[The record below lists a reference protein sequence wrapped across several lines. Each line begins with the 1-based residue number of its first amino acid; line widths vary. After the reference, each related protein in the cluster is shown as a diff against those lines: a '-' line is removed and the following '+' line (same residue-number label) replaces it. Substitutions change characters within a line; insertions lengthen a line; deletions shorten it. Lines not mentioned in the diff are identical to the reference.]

1 LPALYNQ
8 VHREFQEI
16 SCGEGKV
23 PPGVKITLAAGIILT
38 CISNYYLLVSL
49 MKSMV
54 LAGLK
59 RIEIADKPIP
69 ELNNPGDVL
78 IRMGAVG
85 VCGSDIHYYRF
96 GNIGSQ
102 EVKFPFTLGHEG
114 AGVIEKTG
122 NAVKTLKPGSRVAI
136 DPAMP
141 CYSCDQ
147 CKSGRHHTCRNL
159 RFLGCPG
166 QSEGC
171 LSEFI
176 VMPSASCFPIPEN
189 MTLDQAALSEPLAI
203 GLYAVRS
210 AGSLAGKSIAILGA
224 GPIGISVMLS
234 ANALGAERVYMT
246 DKIDE
251 RLTLASDMGAQW
263 TGNAEKC
270 EIVREIL
277 LEEPHQVD
285 IVFECCGQQEAA
297 DQAVQL
303 LKPGGRLMIIGIPS
317 FRRWGFDVDGLRRK
331 EILIQN
337 VRRQNGDVRET
348 IDMIS
353 GGRLKPD
360 RMQTH
365 NFSLDDAGKAFE
377 LVAGYHDGV
386 MKAMIH
392 I

>member
-1 LPALYNQ
+1 
-8 VHREFQEI
+8 
-16 SCGEGKV
+16 
-23 PPGVKITLAAGIILT
+23 
-38 CISNYYLLVSL
+38 
-49 MKSMV
+49 MV
-54 LAGLK
+54 LTGLN
-59 RIEIADKPIP
+59 RIETADKPIP
-69 ELNNPGDVL
+69 ELKNPGNVL
-78 IRMGAVG
+78 VRMKAVG
-85 VCGSDIHYYRF
+85 VCGSDIHYYRT
-96 GNIGSQ
+96 GKIGSQ
-102 EVKFPFTLGHEG
+102 IVQFPFTLGHEG

-122 NAVKTLKPGSRVAI
+122 SAVRTLKPGDRVAI

-141 CYSCDQ
+141 CNNCDQ
-147 CKSGRHHTCRNL
+147 CKAGRYHTCRNL
-159 RFLGCPG
+159 KFLGCPG

-176 VMPSASCFPIPEN
+176 VMPSSSCFPIPEK

-210 AGSLAGKSIAILGA
+210 AGPLAGKSVAILGT

-234 ANALGAERVYMT
+234 AIAHGAEKVYVT

-251 RLTLASDMGAQW
+251 RLALASEMGAQW
-263 TGNAEKC
+263 TGNIEKC
-270 EIVREIL
+270 DIVSDIL
-277 LEEPHQVD
+277 LEEPLQID

-317 FRRWGFDVDGLRRK
+317 FRSWSFDVDNLRRK
-331 EILIQN
+331 EISIQN
-337 VRRQNGDVRET
+337 VRRQNGVVKET
-348 IDMIS
+348 IEMIS
-353 GGRLKPD
+353 DGRLSPD

-365 NFSLDDAGKAFE
+365 NFSLDDAGRAFE
-377 LVAGYHDGV
+377 LVAGYRDGV

>member
-1 LPALYNQ
+1 
-8 VHREFQEI
+8 
-16 SCGEGKV
+16 
-23 PPGVKITLAAGIILT
+23 
-38 CISNYYLLVSL
+38 

-54 LAGLK
+54 LTGLN

-69 ELNNPGDVL
+69 ELKNPDDVL
-78 IRMGAVG
+78 VRIKSVG
-85 VCGSDIHYYRF
+85 VCGSDIHYYRS

-102 EVKFPFTLGHEG
+102 EVQFPFTLGHEG
-114 AGVIEKTG
+114 AGIIEKTG
-122 NAVKTLKPGSRVAI
+122 NGVETLKPGDRVAI

-141 CYSCDQ
+141 CFTCDQ
-147 CKSGRHHTCRNL
+147 CKTGRYHTCRNL
-159 RFLGCPG
+159 KFLGCPG

-176 VMPSASCFPIPEN
+176 VMPASSCYPIPGN

-210 AGSLAGKSIAILGA
+210 AGTLAGKSVAILGT

-234 ANALGAERVYMT
+234 AIAHGAERVYMT

-251 RLTLASDMGAQW
+251 RLALASEMGAQW
-263 TGNAEKC
+263 TANAEKYD
-270 EIVREIL
+270 IVREIL
-277 LEEPHQVD
+277 KEEPQQID
-285 IVFECCGQQEAA
+285 LVFECCGQQEAA
-297 DQAVQL
+297 DQAVEL

-317 FRRWGFDVDGLRRK
+317 FRRWSFDVDNLRRK
-331 EILIQN
+331 EISIQN
-337 VRRQNGDVRET
+337 VRRQNGVVKET
-348 IDMIS
+348 LEMIS
-353 GGRLKPD
+353 DGRLNPD

-365 NFSLDDAGKAFE
+365 NFSLYDAAKAFE
-377 LVAGYHDGV
+377 LVAGYRDGV

>member
-1 LPALYNQ
+1 
-8 VHREFQEI
+8 
-16 SCGEGKV
+16 
-23 PPGVKITLAAGIILT
+23 
-38 CISNYYLLVSL
+38 

-54 LAGLK
+54 LTGLN
-59 RIEIADKPIP
+59 RIEIADKPVP
-69 ELNNPGDVL
+69 ELKNPDDVL
-78 IRMGAVG
+78 IRMKSVG
-85 VCGSDIHYYRF
+85 VCGSDIHYYSTGR
-96 GNIGSQ
+96 IGSLVVQ
-102 EVKFPFTLGHEG
+102 FPFTLGHEG
-114 AGVIEKTG
+114 GGIVEEIAANVTL
-122 NAVKTLKPGSRVAI
+122 LKPGDKISI

-141 CYSCDQ
+141 CNNCDQ
-147 CKSGRHHTCRNL
+147 CKAGRFHTCRNL
-159 RFLGCPG
+159 KFLGCPG

-176 VMPSASCFPIPEN
+176 VMPSSSCFPIPEK

-210 AGSLAGKSIAILGA
+210 AGPLAGKSVAILGT

-234 ANALGAERVYMT
+234 AIAHGAERVYMT

-251 RLTLASDMGAQW
+251 RLALACDMGAQW
-263 TGNAEKC
+263 TGNVEKC
-270 EIVREIL
+270 DIVRDIL
-277 LEEPHQVD
+277 WEEPQQID

-317 FRRWGFDVDGLRRK
+317 FKRWSFDVDNLRRK
-331 EILIQN
+331 EISIQN
-337 VRRQNGDVRET
+337 VRRQNGVVKET
-348 IDMIS
+348 LEMIS
-353 GGRLKPD
+353 SGRISPD

-365 NFSLDDAGKAFE
+365 NFSLDDVGKAFE
-377 LVAGYHDGV
+377 LVAGYRDGV

>member
-1 LPALYNQ
+1 
-8 VHREFQEI
+8 
-16 SCGEGKV
+16 
-23 PPGVKITLAAGIILT
+23 
-38 CISNYYLLVSL
+38 

-54 LAGLK
+54 LTGLN

-69 ELNNPGDVL
+69 ELLKSDEVL
-78 IRMGAVG
+78 VRMKSVG
-85 VCGSDIHYYRF
+85 VCGSDIHYYRS

-102 EVKFPFTLGHEG
+102 VVQFPFTLGHEG
-114 AGVIEKTG
+114 SGIIEKTG
-122 NAVKTLKPGSRVAI
+122 NAVKTLKPGDRVAI

-141 CYSCDQ
+141 CYNCDQ
-147 CKSGRHHTCRNL
+147 CKTGRYHTCRNL
-159 RFLGCPG
+159 KFFGCPG

-176 VMPSASCFPIPEN
+176 VIPSSSCFPIPEN

-203 GLYAVRS
+203 ALYAVRS
-210 AGSLAGKSIAILGA
+210 AGPLAGKSIAILGA

-234 ANALGAERVYMT
+234 AIAHGVGKVYMT

-251 RLTLASDMGAQW
+251 RLALASEMGAQW
-263 TGNAEKC
+263 TGNAEKSD
-270 EIVREIL
+270 IVREIL
-277 LEEPHQVD
+277 IEEPQQID
-285 IVFECCGQQEAA
+285 LVFECCGQQVAA

-317 FRRWGFDVDGLRRK
+317 FRRWSFDVDNLRRK
-331 EILIQN
+331 EISIQN
-337 VRRQNGDVRET
+337 VRRQNGVVKET
-348 IDMIS
+348 IEMIS
-353 GGRLKPD
+353 SGRLNPD

-377 LVAGYHDGV
+377 LVAGYREGV

>member
-1 LPALYNQ
+1 
-8 VHREFQEI
+8 
-16 SCGEGKV
+16 
-23 PPGVKITLAAGIILT
+23 
-38 CISNYYLLVSL
+38 

-54 LAGLK
+54 LTGLNL
-59 RIEIADKPIP
+59 IEIADKPIP
-69 ELNNPGDVL
+69 ELKNSDDVL
-78 IRMGAVG
+78 IRIKSVG
-85 VCGSDIHYYRF
+85 VCGSDIHYYST

-102 EVKFPFTLGHEG
+102 VVQFPFTLGHEG
-114 AGVIEKTG
+114 SGVIEKTG
-122 NAVKTLKPGSRVAI
+122 NAVKKMKPGDRVAI

-141 CYSCDQ
+141 CFKCDQ
-147 CKSGRHHTCRNL
+147 CKTGRYHTCRNL
-159 RFLGCPG
+159 KFLGCPG

-176 VMPSASCFPIPEN
+176 VMPSESCFPIPEN

-210 AGSLAGKSIAILGA
+210 AGSLAGKSVAILGT

-234 ANALGAERVYMT
+234 AIAHGAGKVYMT

-251 RLTLASDMGAQW
+251 RLALASEMGAQW
-263 TGNAEKC
+263 TGNAEKSD
-270 EIVREIL
+270 IVREIL
-277 LEEPHQVD
+277 REEPHQID
-285 IVFECCGQQEAA
+285 LVFECCGQQEAA
-297 DQAVQL
+297 DQAIQL

-317 FRRWGFDVDGLRRK
+317 FRRWSFDVDNLRRK
-331 EILIQN
+331 EISIQN
-337 VRRQNGDVRET
+337 VRRQNGVVEET
-348 IDMIS
+348 IEMIS
-353 GGRLKPD
+353 DGRLSAD

-377 LVAGYHDGV
+377 LVAGYREGV